1 MGIDELLVR
10 ILGHMTQVIL
20 SVCVCVCVFVYIY
33 IYMCVWTM
41 SVRMLDN

>member
-20 SVCVCVCVFVYIY
+20 SVCVCVCLYIY
-33 IYMCVWTM
+33 IYICVWTM